1 MKAVNYLA
9 FDTKDVNIE
18 MPKKRL
24 LFALMIYGYIA
35 NSLLLGNFSF
45 TDLAKISMEWS
56 IVFCMWWM
64 ADYLYNKNN
73 SSAEGS

>member
-1 MKAVNYLA
+1 M
-9 FDTKDVNIE
+9 

-56 IVFCMWWM
+56 IVFGMWWL
-64 ADYLYNKNN
+64 ADYLYNKKNN

>member
-1 MKAVNYLA
+1 M
-9 FDTKDVNIE
+9 

-45 TDLAKISMEWS
+45 TDLAKIFMEWS
-56 IVFCMWWM
+56 IAFGMWWV
-64 ADYLYNKNN
+64 ADYFYNKNKKKTN
-73 SSAEGS
+73 ITKWNIPTKKLR

>member
-1 MKAVNYLA
+1 M
-9 FDTKDVNIE
+9 

-45 TDLAKISMEWS
+45 TDLTKIFIEWS
-56 IVFCMWWM
+56 FVFGMWWVVE
-64 ADYLYNKNN
+64 YFYNKKN
-73 SSAEGS
+73 SSDECS

>member
-1 MKAVNYLA
+1 M
-9 FDTKDVNIE
+9 

-24 LFALMIYGYIA
+24 LYALMIYGYIA

-45 TDLAKISMEWS
+45 TDLAKISIEWA
-56 IVFCMWWM
+56 IVFGMWWVV
-64 ADYLYNKNN
+64 DYLYNKKNN